1 MEGQDYAFS
10 LRNGNYKAVNNCWFS
25 YIVVNGANGSVKMS
39 TGAEWEA
46 KITVGDFGRAEPEIA
61 EETGHENCNIDIT
74 VFWGKEVKEIGVV
87 SKDGETIVTKGIMG
101 VAKLKW
107 VTEEEIAAMEEEGD
121 PIDAPSCPYKLQP
134 EYQGKLLWI
143 TGPPGLGKS
152 TTAQLLGRNHGYVYY
167 EADCFGSCR
176 NPYISPDVDNPS
188 MAQISQKPLKG
199 EGIAERREI
208 CKKIMEFFDQ
218 LIEGKETNKEL
229 LETYYKAQC
238 DDILQERKR
247 IGGDWAIA
255 AVTLTR
261 EVRDLVRAN
270 LGPDL
275 LFVILSMDMDDV
287 RKRVKE
293 RHHGDDSAVE
303 LMAPIHNICDPIGP
317 DEENVVGVT
326 VTPNMSRED
335 VVNKI
340 LKLVN

>member
-1 MEGQDYAFS
+1 MGGQGYAFP
-10 LRNGNYKAVNNCWFS
+10 LRNGNYKAVKNCWFS
-25 YIVVNGANGSVKMS
+25 YIVINGANGSVKMS
-39 TGAEWEA
+39 SGADLEA
-46 KITVGDFGRAEPEIA
+46 QITVGDFGKTEPEIA
-61 EETGHENCNIDIT
+61 EETGHENCNINIT
-74 VFWGKEVKEIGVV
+74 VFYGKEIKEIGVV
-87 SKDGETIVTKGIMG
+87 SNDGEYIVTKGIMG
-101 VAKLKW
+101 VVKLKW
-107 VTEEEIAAMEEEGD
+107 VTEEEIAAFEEEGD

-167 EADCFGSCR
+167 EADCFTGCR
-176 NPYISPDVDNPS
+176 NPYISLDVDNPS

-199 EGIAERREI
+199 EGIAERKEI
-208 CKKIMEFFDQ
+208 CKKMMEFVEQ
-218 LIEGKETNKEL
+218 VIEGKETNKEI
-229 LETYYKAQC
+229 LESYYKAQC

-270 LGPDL
+270 LGTDL
-275 LFVILSMDMDDV
+275 LFVILSMNMEDV

-303 LMAPIHNICDPIGP
+303 LMAPIHNLCEPIEP

-326 VTPNMSRED
+326 ITPEMSKED

-340 LKLVN
+340 LKLVS